1 MLREVFGPFDRTF
14 MLSRLFLAWGS
25 FTAAGWLVRGILANF
40 QKVREQLVEIQA
52 RDLLLR
58 DSEEQLRILIET
70 SSAAILTLDK
80 NGVVIQANE
89 AAGRLLG
96 AEKEALLGQSIEQ
109 YLPALGHVPSDQSAT
124 IFRTTMECDARRRNG
139 RRCLSKARARRWGQA
154 AEREVRRRW
163 PGEAEKE
170 RAAPQLGAV
179 LGNEIA
185 PGAIGPDPD
194 PVEGVAAE
202 LKHVPVVR
210 AGDDPEQLDLLGRRH
225 ALEVRRAVR
234 LRREYT
240 PVPAGRG
247 GRLGEHGR
255 GLYRGTGGSRLGAP
269 SRFCAR

>member
-1 MLREVFGPFDRTF
+1 MRFTESVLGYRRSRILIVAGAMIAIIALIDWKLTREMSFGFLYFFPIFLIASCYGQLQIALVAALCTMLREVFGPFDRTF

-139 RRCLSKARARRWGQA
+139 ESFLAN
-154 AEREVRRRW
+154 V
-163 PGEAEKE
+163 
-170 RAAPQLGAV
+170 
-179 LGNEIA
+179 
-185 PGAIGPDPD
+185 
-194 PVEGVAAE
+194 
-202 LKHVPVVR
+202 
-210 AGDDPEQLDLLGRRH
+210 
-225 ALEVRRAVR
+225 
-234 LRREYT
+234 
-240 PVPAGRG
+240 
-247 GRLGEHGR
+247 
-255 GLYRGTGGSRLGAP
+255 
-269 SRFCAR
+269 